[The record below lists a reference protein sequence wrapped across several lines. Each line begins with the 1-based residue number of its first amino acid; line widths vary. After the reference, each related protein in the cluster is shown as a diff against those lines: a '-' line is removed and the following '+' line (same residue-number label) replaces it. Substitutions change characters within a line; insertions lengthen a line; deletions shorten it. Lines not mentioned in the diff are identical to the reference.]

1 MTDVST
7 THLPPIG
14 NTGVEPTVTSVGWLA
29 ASIRPEDQP
38 PDPFGL
44 ARLCSEHAPGG
55 QAFGRALKWYG
66 RSIRHDAGLWV
77 VGYEGVGSA
86 RGTLSVTVSQDGCDA
101 APGLVLALLRL
112 GMRASRLDL
121 AGDVHDALARPRSY
135 FDRRTQARTRTNL
148 ARWTYLEAGD
158 GRSTV
163 TIGARSSDRYA
174 RIYDK
179 GDGRVRHEVELK
191 GELAAGVAGRLLAG
205 EAVADL
211 WRDQYGRL
219 VQWH

>member
-1 MTDVST
+1 MIERSST
-7 THLPPIG
+7 LLPPIG
-14 NTGVEPTVTSVGWLA
+14 NTGVEPTVTSVGWLS
-29 ASIRPEDQP
+29 ASLRPDGVP

-44 ARLCSEHAPGG
+44 ARLCTEYAPGG
-55 QAFGRALKWYG
+55 QTFGRALKWYG
-66 RSIRHDAGLWV
+66 KSIRHDAGLWV
-77 VGYEGVGSA
+77 VGYEGVGTA
-86 RGTLSVTVSQDGCDA
+86 RGTLSITVSQDGCDA
-101 APGLVLALLRL
+101 APELVLALLRL

-158 GRSTV
+158 GRSTT
-163 TIGARSSDRYA
+163 TIGARSSDRFA

-179 GDGRVRHEVELK
+179 SDGRVRHELELK
-191 GELAAGVAGRLLAG
+191 GALAAGVADRLLAG
-205 EAVADL
+205 ETVADL

-219 VQWH
+219 VQWL